1 MKRQETV
8 NQKGKT
14 FIEILRR
21 LALIVGVV
29 LVLFFFGQLFGRILF
44 GDSA

>member
-14 FIEILRR
+14 FIEKWENSE
-21 LALIVGVV
+21 IVA
-29 LVLFFFGQLFGRILF
+29 F
-44 GDSA
+44 DEN